1 MRVVF
6 MGSPTFA
13 VPSLQR
19 LAEAYPV
26 VGVVTQPDR
35 PAGRGRALTPPPVK
49 ETAHRLGLPVLQPE
63 RLRMPDATRAV
74 AEWAPDIIIV
84 AAYGQILR
92 SEILALPQHG
102 CVNVHASLL
111 PRWRGA
117 APIQAALRAGD
128 SVTGITIMKMDAGM
142 DTGGLLAQASLPIE
156 ADDTSESLADR
167 LAPLGA
173 SLLLDTLP
181 RYLRGDLRTVPQDG
195 SLVTQAPLLKKEDG
209 RLDFSRS
216 AIELERQVRAYQ
228 PWPGTFLEWEGR
240 RLGVLRASV
249 AETGGAEIGSVTRH
263 GSYPAISTG
272 RGLLV
277 LELVHPAGRQPVPGE
292 AFLRGTPAFAGA
304 RLTPAPD
311 GR

>member
-1 MRVVF
+1 MVF
-6 MGSPTFA
+6 MGSPAFA
-13 VPSLQR
+13 VPTLQG

-35 PAGRGRALTPPPVK
+35 PAGRGRVLTPPPVK
-49 ETAHRLGLPVLQPE
+49 ETAGRLGIPVLQPE
-63 RLRMPDATRAV
+63 RLRTPEATRAL
-74 AEWAPDIIIV
+74 AGWAPDIIIV

-128 SVTGITIMKMDAGM
+128 PVTGITIMKMDAGM
-142 DTGGLLAQASLPIE
+142 DTGGILAQASLSIE

-181 RYLRGDLRTVPQDG
+181 RYLRGDLRPVPQDG

-209 RLDFSRS
+209 RLDFSRC

-240 RLGVLRASV
+240 RLGVLRAGV
-249 AETGGAEIGSVTRH
+249 TEAGGAAIGTVTRH
-263 GSYPAISTG
+263 GSYPAIGTG

-277 LELVHPAGRQPVPGE
+277 LELVHPAGRQPVPGD

-304 RLTPAPD
+304 RLAPPLD